1 MSDDV
6 YRLNLTSNMTLT
18 AQRKFHSESIILFVV
33 LFALFSLLL
42 WSGSVFILKKNDLRV
57 NFKV

>member
-18 AQRKFHSESIILFVV
+18 AQRKFHSESVILFVV
-33 LFALFSLLL
+33 LFVLFSLLL
-42 WSGSVFILKKNDLRV
+42 
-57 NFKV
+57 

>member
-6 YRLNLTSNMTLT
+6 YRLNLTSNMSLT
-18 AQRKFHSESIILFVV
+18 AQRKFHSEFV
-33 LFALFSLLL
+33 LFSLLL
-42 WSGSVFILKKNDLRV
+42 WSGSVFILKNDLKV